1 MTSSG
6 WGRKTG
12 VYAASVAFALLAA
25 VLAGLGAISVPEAM
39 WAAASVALAFVPTG
53 WWGSAGFHRRAA
65 EAALVPAAFALTMV
79 GGTAMRWMLVPP
91 LLLLAAWTA
100 VAVAWERTPIH
111 RRPLLAAFLGLSA
124 RAAVGLG
131 LIGFSAFATGV
142 TLVVAAVA
150 PWAAARRSGR
160 RAAELAALGAAVIP
174 WQRWPL
180 ITLAVLAAC
189 AAWGVLGGRRSHDV
203 VVLRWLP
210 GVGAAA
216 LLAASLAPWAGF
228 PVSEIFPAHGWLARA
243 AVVLALIITPRLRPG
258 PAGAVWLLATLSL
271 GPALAPSPEQ
281 RAFVLTEE
289 LGELRMSAGSE
300 DPYVIDLAV
309 RNGDDLADDVPL
321 AVLRFSGADHV
332 VRTGADGGE
341 TVWRPRGSGQS
352 ARWRP
357 AVRRWFAVP
366 AGERPVLYRHPD
378 LPDGVEVRV
387 ETLGVARATPPR
399 DWALPAWLLAAALAV
414 AVIEVASGSWRQPIA
429 ALPWLVLILGSL
441 VARAPVEPLRL
452 LGERLSVDIALA
464 AVLLAWLPAARRWL
478 GRRQVFM
485 TVAALLVPL
494 ALATPHLTPPLYGDE
509 PFHLSVMDSLAT
521 DHDLDIADDL
531 DLEHKPGNA
540 LYAPGRPLFHSP
552 VLGALL
558 LPGYLLAGRAGALVL
573 LALMGGALAALIAR
587 RARALGLIEARVGL
601 LVLLLA
607 ATYPV
612 ATFATQIWP
621 ELPGALA
628 VAALLVLVA
637 GPRGGRWLG
646 MLIAVGAAAIKTR
659 LGLLTFPIA
668 AVAWLRRGRVR
679 GLVMLGAATAAGLG
693 IGWLTMGHPFGPY
706 RRLHH
711 LIPDDPGLVARVLGG
726 LAFDP
731 AGGLAFT
738 APLLLVA
745 LAGVAA
751 LWRRGGPGERAL
763 LVGGGLTLAA
773 LLHSSEW
780 YGGGAPPARYLVP
793 MLPAFALAGTM
804 LLIRPLPWR
813 RLGLVLL
820 PPSVIAWWVLIT
832 RPHYSVNPGDGG
844 YWLAD
849 ALSRRFAADGRA
861 LFPSFLVPNT
871 ATWIVPVVMVGIVLL
886 AAWLAT
892 RSTAAAAVMRRSWIA
907 LWLVAAAGLVLTLG
921 LRFDSV
927 VEVEAPQVRKSGG
940 SPMPP
945 AGTVSRFSH
954 RRAWRLDPGNR
965 VTVPL
970 HLRSGTEVV
979 LEGWLMGKA
988 RHRGWLEV
996 RWDEGDTVVI
1006 PWRGEGA
1013 TERVPLPPPPGP
1025 GHHRL
1030 GITLRSPPQGAA
1042 ALDRLVLNPGEE
1054 PPG

>member
-1 MTSSG
+1 M
-6 WGRKTG
+6 
-12 VYAASVAFALLAA
+12 YAASVAFALLAA
-25 VLAGLGAISVPEAM
+25 VLAGLGAISVSEAM
-39 WAAASVALAFVPTG
+39 WVSLSVALAFVPSG
-53 WWGSAGFHRRAA
+53 WWGGAGFRRRAA

-79 GGTAMRWMLVPP
+79 GGAAMRWMLVPP
-91 LLLLAAWTA
+91 LLLLASWAA
-100 VAVAWERTPIH
+100 VAGAWERTPAH
-111 RRPLLAAFLGLSA
+111 RRPLLAALLGLSA

-131 LIGFSAFATGV
+131 LTGFGVFAAGAAVAV
-142 TLVVAAVA
+142 TAVA

-160 RAAELAALGAAVIP
+160 RAAEFMALAAAVVP

-180 ITLAVLAAC
+180 VALAVVAGCL
-189 AAWGVLGGRRSHDV
+189 AWGLLGRRRLDDGV
-203 VVLRWLP
+203 ILGWLP

-216 LLAASLAPWAGF
+216 LLAASLGSWAGF
-228 PVSEIFPAHGWLARA
+228 PVNELFPAHGWIAWVAL
-243 AVVLALIITPRLRPG
+243 VLALIVTPRLRPG
-258 PAGAVWLLATLSL
+258 PAGAVWLLVTFSL

-281 RAFVLTEE
+281 RAFFLTEE
-289 LGELRMSAGSE
+289 LGELRMPAGGG
-300 DPYVIDLAV
+300 PYVIDLDV
-309 RNGDDLADDVPL
+309 DGGDDIADDMPL
-321 AVLRFSGADHV
+321 AVLRFSGHEV
-332 VRTGADGGE
+332 VIRAGTFGEE
-341 TVWRPRGSGQS
+341 TVWRPRGVGRT

-357 AVRRWFAVP
+357 TVRKTFAVL

-378 LPDGVEVRV
+378 LAADIVLRV
-387 ETLGVARATPPR
+387 ETMGVPRATPPR
-399 DWALPAWLLAAALAV
+399 DWALPVWLLAAALVVVLTQA
-414 AVIEVASGSWRQPIA
+414 ASGVWRQPVA
-429 ALPWLVLILGSL
+429 VLPWLVLVLGSL
-441 VARAPVEPLRL
+441 IARAPVEPLRL
-452 LGERLSVDIALA
+452 LGERLAVDIALA
-464 AVLLAWLPAARRWL
+464 ALLLAWLPAARRWL
-478 GRRQVFM
+478 GRRRVFV

-509 PFHLSVMDSLAT
+509 PFHLLVMDSLAT

-531 DLEHKPGNA
+531 DLEHKPGDA
-540 LYAPGRPLFHSP
+540 TYTSGRPLFHSP
-552 VLGALL
+552 VLGMLL
-558 LPGYLLAGRAGALVL
+558 LPGYLVAGRAGALVL

-587 RARALGLIEARVGL
+587 RARSLGLIEARVGL

-628 VAALLVLVA
+628 VAALLLVVA
-637 GPRGGRWLG
+637 GSRGGRWLG
-646 MLIAVGAAAIKTR
+646 LAIAVGAAAIKTR

-711 LIPDDPGLVARVLGG
+711 LIPDDPGLAVRVLGG

-738 APLLLVA
+738 APLLLAA
-745 LAGVAA
+745 LAGVAL
-751 LWRRGGPGERAL
+751 LWHRGGPGERAL
-763 LVGGGLTLAA
+763 LVGCALTLAA

-793 MLPAFALAGTM
+793 MLPAFALAGAM

-813 RLGLVLL
+813 RLAVVLL

-832 RPHYSVNPGDGG
+832 RPHLSVNPGDGG

-871 ATWIVPVVMVGIVLL
+871 ATWIVPAMLIVIVLL
-886 AAWLAT
+886 AVWLA
-892 RSTAAAAVMRRSWIA
+892 RRSPASLVVMGRYWTA
-907 LWLVAAAGLVLTLG
+907 LWLVAAAALVLTLG

-945 AGTVSRFSH
+945 AGTVARFSH

-965 VTVPL
+965 VSVPL
-970 HLRSGTEVV
+970 NLRGGTEVV
-979 LEGWLMGKA
+979 LEGWLMGTA
-988 RHRGWLEV
+988 RQRGWLEIQ
-996 RWDEGDTVVI
+996 WDKGETTVI

-1013 TERVPLPPPPGP
+1013 TERVLLPPPPGP

-1030 GITLRSPPQGAA
+1030 GIALRCSPHGAV
-1042 ALDRLVLNPGEE
+1042 ALDRLVVSSGGE
-1054 PPG
+1054 PQG

>member
-1 MTSSG
+1 
-6 WGRKTG
+6 

-25 VLAGLGAISVPEAM
+25 VLAGLGAISVSEAM
-39 WAAASVALAFVPTG
+39 WASASVALAFVPTG
-53 WWGSAGFHRRAA
+53 WWGGTGFRRRAA

-91 LLLLAAWTA
+91 LLLVAAWTA
-100 VAVAWERTPIH
+100 VAVAWERTPTN
-111 RRPLLAAFLGLSA
+111 RRPLLAALLGLSA

-131 LIGFSAFATGV
+131 LIGFSTFATV
-142 TLVVAAVA
+142 AAIAVAAVA

-160 RAAELAALGAAVIP
+160 RAAEVAALGAAVIP

-180 ITLAVLAAC
+180 VTLAIVAAC
-189 AAWGVLGGRRSHDV
+189 VAWGVLGRRRSRDEA
-203 VVLRWLP
+203 VLCWLP

-216 LLAASLAPWAGF
+216 LMAAFLAPWAGF

-271 GPALAPSPEQ
+271 GPALAPPPEQ

-289 LGELRMSAGSE
+289 LGELRMSAGS
-300 DPYVIDLAV
+300 DSPYVIDLAV
-309 RNGDDLADDVPL
+309 RNGDDLEDDVPL
-321 AVLRFSGADHV
+321 AVLRFAGADHL
-332 VRTGADGGE
+332 VRTGEDGGAV
-341 TVWRPRGSGQS
+341 VWRPRGSGQS

-357 AVRRWFAVP
+357 AVRKSFAVP
-366 AGERPVLYRHPD
+366 AGEHPVLYRHPD
-378 LPDGVEVRV
+378 LPDRVEVRV
-387 ETLGVARATPPR
+387 ETLGAVRATPPR
-399 DWALPAWLLAAALAV
+399 DWTLPAWLLAAVLVVVVTQAL
-414 AVIEVASGSWRQPIA
+414 SGTWRQPVA
-429 ALPWLVLILGSL
+429 ALPWLGLVLGSL
-441 VARAPVEPLRL
+441 VARAPIEPLRL
-452 LGERLSVDIALA
+452 LGERLAVDIALA

-478 GRRQVFM
+478 GQRRVFV

-509 PFHLSVMDSLAT
+509 PFHLLVMDSLAT
-521 DHDLDIADDL
+521 DHDLDLADDL
-531 DLEHKPGNA
+531 DLEHRPGNT
-540 LYAPGRPLFHSP
+540 LYAPGWPLFHSP
-552 VLGALL
+552 ALGALL

-601 LVLLLA
+601 LVLLIA

-628 VAALLVLVA
+628 VATLLVLVA

-646 MLIAVGAAAIKTR
+646 LMIAVGAAAVKTR

-668 AVAWLRRGRVR
+668 AVAWFRRGRVR
-679 GLVMLGAATAAGLG
+679 GLVMLGAATAAGLA

-711 LIPDDPGLVARVLGG
+711 LIPDDPGLVVRVLGG

-763 LVGGGLTLAA
+763 LVGGALTLAA

-793 MLPAFALAGTM
+793 MLPAFALTGTM

-832 RPHYSVNPGDGG
+832 RPHFSVNPGDGG

-871 ATWIVPVVMVGIVLL
+871 ATWIVPAVMVVIVLI
-886 AAWLAT
+886 AVWLAP
-892 RSTAAAAVMRRSWIA
+892 RSAAASAIMRRSWIA
-907 LWLVAAAGLVLTLG
+907 VWLVAAAGLVLTLG

-940 SPMPP
+940 SPMPS
-945 AGTVSRFSH
+945 AGTVSLFSH

-965 VTVPL
+965 VTFPL
-970 HLRSGTEVV
+970 RLRSGTEVV
-979 LEGWLMGKA
+979 LEGWLMGTA

-996 RWDEGDTVVI
+996 QWDEGDTAVI

-1013 TERVPLPPPPGP
+1013 TERVLLPPPPGP

-1030 GITLRSPPQGAA
+1030 GIALRSPLHGAA
-1042 ALDRLVLNPGEE
+1042 ALDRLVVSSGEE
-1054 PPG
+1054 TPN